1 MKRSPIFVTIFLI
14 SLLGFI
20 GCATLNDYKAKT
32 ADEEEIKATLVKYFE
47 AWENRDIDGVL
58 SYIHE
63 DAKMMTGGLD
73 RVVLSKKQF
82 SEYVPQVYW
91 SKAPKLELGSPKMNV
106 MGDEATVRVPFI
118 CMDTG
123 QPFNMFMELVR
134 ENGKWYIMSNKY

>member
-1 MKRSPIFVTIFLI
+1 MKHNSVFVTILVI

-32 ADEEEIKATLVKYFE
+32 ADEEEIKTTLVKYFE
-47 AWENRDIDGVL
+47 ARNNYDIDGVL
-58 SYIHE
+58 FYIHE
-63 DAKMMTGGLD
+63 EAKMMTGGLD

-82 SEYVPQVYW
+82 SEYVPGRYW

-118 CMDTG
+118 CMVSG
-123 QPFNMFMELVR
+123 QSFMMFMELVR
-134 ENGKWYIMSNKY
+134 ENGKWYILSSKY